1 MIDDPAKGRSSHIHG
16 SSRVNEGLTPP
27 ATLNASEAI
36 SEAVAIFEESSG
48 PPISGTADEETREP
62 QQQDRPQVAILLCTF
77 NGQRFLP
84 QQLESIKNQCRPSW
98 FIALSDDGSSDNT
111 LDIASHYQALWG
123 KEKINVWRGPGRGF
137 ARNFMSI
144 TRNTPPADFYA
155 WCDQDDIWDENKL
168 QVAVSWLQS
177 VPQNEPAIYLGRTEL
192 ISEQGEVLGYSPL
205 FTRPPSFANALVQN
219 IGGGNTMV
227 FNHAARCLIQDTSE
241 HLALLSLDIVS
252 HDWWAYLLVTGVG
265 GHVRY
270 DPKPYVRYRQHDG
283 NLVGSNAG
291 WRARIVRIRLLLKGR
306 FRDWNTTNI
315 AALEAVILYLPND
328 SRDLLEQL
336 KALRS
341 PSLAVRLAS
350 LRRTDLYRQ
359 TRLGNLGLL
368 MAVLINVM

>member
-1 MIDDPAKGRSSHIHG
+1 
-16 SSRVNEGLTPP
+16 
-27 ATLNASEAI
+27 
-36 SEAVAIFEESSG
+36 
-48 PPISGTADEETREP
+48 
-62 QQQDRPQVAILLCTF
+62 
-77 NGQRFLP
+77 
-84 QQLESIKNQCRPSW
+84 
-98 FIALSDDGSSDNT
+98 
-111 LDIASHYQALWG
+111 
-123 KEKINVWRGPGRGF
+123 
-137 ARNFMSI
+137 MSI